1 MIALF
6 LHLCNR
12 RAGEGSH
19 QTCYS
24 VLFRVE
30 MGKKN
35 EKLHF
40 VINVWPFTRRGCKC
54 GVAVFGTSHPVFA
67 KDWWLPLPLNFIR
80 GRKGPIWLAKLH
92 VQKQTINTFSWWTKL
107 EYRTVTHNS
116 LILKTNSLLFFL
128 KVSRQMVIWMTEVWI
143 NSVLL

>member
-1 MIALF
+1 MHYF
-6 LHLCNR
+6 YTFVK
-12 RAGEGSH
+12 GEQGREVTKH
-19 QTCYS
+19 VTVYYS
-24 VLFRVE
+24 GWRWIE
-30 MGKKN
+30 NN

-40 VINVWPFTRRGCKC
+40 VINVWPFTRRECKC

-67 KDWWLPLPLNFIR
+67 KGWWLPLPLNFIHR
-80 GRKGPIWLAKLH
+80 RKGLIWLAKSH

-107 EYRTVTHNS
+107 EYRIVTHNW

-128 KVSRQMVIWMTEVWI
+128 KVSRQLVIWMTEVWI